1 MKNKGDIFVISAP
14 SGTGKTTLVRLLLSR
29 FPTLSFSISYTT
41 RLPRPGEVDGQH
53 YFFVSEKEFKRSIA
67 RGEMLEWAK
76 VYGHYYGT
84 PLHFVK
90 EKIAA
95 GKDVILDIDIQG
107 AQEVKKKIPEAI
119 LIFIIPPS
127 WEELQRRITNR
138 STDSLEVIK
147 KRLKAARKE
156 IKVARD
162 FDYIV
167 INDILENALQELT
180 SIIQAT
186 KARTNKRWSEIERLL
201 QVSAVKMD
209 E

>member
-156 IKVARD
+156 IKVARV

-186 KARTNKRWSEIERLL
+186 KVRTNKRWPEIERLL
-201 QVSAVKMD
+201 QVSQ
-209 E
+209 

>member
-41 RLPRPGEVDGQH
+41 RLPRPGEVNGQH
-53 YFFVSEKEFKRSIA
+53 YFFVSEREFKKSIA
-67 RGEMLEWAK
+67 KGEMLEWAK

-84 PLHFVK
+84 PLTFVQ

-95 GKDVILDIDIQG
+95 GKDIVLDIDIQG
-107 AQEVKKKIPEAI
+107 AQAVKKKMPEAI
-119 LIFIIPPS
+119 LIFLIPPS
-127 WEELQRRITNR
+127 WNELQRRITSR
-138 STDSLEVIK
+138 SSDSPEEIK
-147 KRLKAARKE
+147 KRLEAAKKEILAARE
-156 IKVARD
+156 

-167 INDILENALQELT
+167 INDVLEDALKELV

-186 KARTNKRWSEIERLL
+186 KARANKRWPEIKRLL
-201 QVSAVKMD
+201 QA
-209 E
+209 

>member
-41 RLPRPGEVDGQH
+41 RLPRPGEVNGQH

-201 QVSAVKMD
+201 QVSQ
-209 E
+209 

>member
-186 KARTNKRWSEIERLL
+186 KVRTNKRWPEIERLL
-201 QVSAVKMD
+201 QVSQ
-209 E
+209 

>member
-201 QVSAVKMD
+201 QVSQ
-209 E
+209 

>member
-156 IKVARD
+156 IKVARV

-201 QVSAVKMD
+201 QVSQ
-209 E
+209 

>member
-41 RLPRPGEVDGQH
+41 RLPRPGEVNGQH
-53 YFFVSEKEFKRSIA
+53 YFFVSEKEFKKSIA
-67 RGEMLEWAK
+67 KGKMLEWAK

-84 PLHFVK
+84 PLTFVQ

-95 GKDVILDIDIQG
+95 GKDIVLDIDIQG
-107 AQEVKKKIPEAI
+107 AQAVKKKMPEAI
-119 LIFIIPPS
+119 LIFLIPPS
-127 WEELQRRITNR
+127 WNELQRRITSR
-138 STDSLEVIK
+138 SSDSPEEIK
-147 KRLKAARKE
+147 KRLEAAKKEILAARE
-156 IKVARD
+156 

-167 INDILENALQELT
+167 INDVLEDALKELV

-186 KARTNKRWSEIERLL
+186 KARANKRWPEIKRLL
-201 QVSAVKMD
+201 QA
-209 E
+209 

>member
-156 IKVARD
+156 IKVARN

>member
-1 MKNKGDIFVISAP
+1 KGDIFVISAP

-186 KARTNKRWSEIERLL
+186 KARTNKRWPEIERLL

>member
-53 YFFVSEKEFKRSIA
+53 YFFVSEREFKKSIA
-67 RGEMLEWAK
+67 KGEMLEWAK

-84 PLHFVK
+84 PLTFVQ

-95 GKDVILDIDIQG
+95 GKDIVLDIDIQG
-107 AQEVKKKIPEAI
+107 AQAVKKKMPEAI
-119 LIFIIPPS
+119 LIFLIPPS
-127 WEELQRRITNR
+127 WNELQRRITSR
-138 STDSLEVIK
+138 SSDSPEEIK
-147 KRLKAARKE
+147 KRLEAAKKEILAARE
-156 IKVARD
+156 

-167 INDILENALQELT
+167 INDVLEDALKELV

-186 KARTNKRWSEIERLL
+186 KARANKRWPEIKRLL
-201 QVSAVKMD
+201 QT
-209 E
+209 

>member
-41 RLPRPGEVDGQH
+41 RLPRPGEVNGQH
-53 YFFVSEKEFKRSIA
+53 YFFVSEKEFKKSIA
-67 RGEMLEWAK
+67 QGEMLEWAK

-84 PLHFVK
+84 PLTFVQ

-95 GKDVILDIDIQG
+95 GKDIVLDIDIQG
-107 AQEVKKKIPEAI
+107 AQAVKKKMPEAI
-119 LIFIIPPS
+119 LIFLIPPS
-127 WEELQRRITNR
+127 WNELQRRITSR
-138 STDSLEVIK
+138 SSDSPEEIK
-147 KRLKAARKE
+147 KRLEAAKKEILAARE
-156 IKVARD
+156 

-167 INDILENALQELT
+167 INDVLEDALKELV

-186 KARTNKRWSEIERLL
+186 KARANKRWPEIKRLL
-201 QVSAVKMD
+201 QA
-209 E
+209 

>member
-41 RLPRPGEVDGQH
+41 RLPRPGEVNGQH
-53 YFFVSEKEFKRSIA
+53 YFFVSEREFKKSIA
-67 RGEMLEWAK
+67 KGEMLEWAK

-84 PLHFVK
+84 PLTFVQ

-95 GKDVILDIDIQG
+95 GKDIVLDIDIQG
-107 AQEVKKKIPEAI
+107 AQAVKKKMPEAI
-119 LIFIIPPS
+119 LIFLIPPS
-127 WEELQRRITNR
+127 WNELQRRITSR
-138 STDSLEVIK
+138 SSDSPEEIK
-147 KRLKAARKE
+147 KRLEAAKKEILAARE
-156 IKVARD
+156 

-167 INDILENALQELT
+167 INDVLEDALKELV

-186 KARTNKRWSEIERLL
+186 KARANKRWPEIKRLL
-201 QVSAVKMD
+201 QT
-209 E
+209 

>member
-41 RLPRPGEVDGQH
+41 RLPRPGEVNGQH
-53 YFFVSEKEFKRSIA
+53 YFFVSEKEFKKSIVK
-67 RGEMLEWAK
+67 GEMLEWAK

-84 PLHFVK
+84 PLTFVQ

-95 GKDVILDIDIQG
+95 GKDIVLDIDIQG
-107 AQEVKKKIPEAI
+107 AQAVKKKMPEAI
-119 LIFIIPPS
+119 LIFLIPPS
-127 WEELQRRITNR
+127 WNELQRRITSR
-138 STDSLEVIK
+138 SSDSPEEIK
-147 KRLKAARKE
+147 KRLEAAKKEILAARE
-156 IKVARD
+156 

-167 INDILENALQELT
+167 INDVLEDALKELV

-186 KARTNKRWSEIERLL
+186 KARANKRWPEIKRLL
-201 QVSAVKMD
+201 QA
-209 E
+209 

>member
-41 RLPRPGEVDGQH
+41 RLPRPGEVNGQH
-53 YFFVSEKEFKRSIA
+53 YFFVNEKEFKKSIA
-67 RGEMLEWAK
+67 KGEMLEWAK

-84 PLHFVK
+84 PLTFVQ

-95 GKDVILDIDIQG
+95 GKDIVLDIDIQG
-107 AQEVKKKIPEAI
+107 AQAVKKKMPEAI
-119 LIFIIPPS
+119 LIFLIPPS
-127 WEELQRRITNR
+127 WNELQRRITSR
-138 STDSLEVIK
+138 SSDSPEEIK
-147 KRLKAARKE
+147 KRLEAAKKEILAARE
-156 IKVARD
+156 

-167 INDILENALQELT
+167 INDVLEDALKELV

-186 KARTNKRWSEIERLL
+186 KARANKRWPEIKRLL
-201 QVSAVKMD
+201 QA
-209 E
+209 

>member
-41 RLPRPGEVDGQH
+41 RLPRPGEVNGQH
-53 YFFVSEKEFKRSIA
+53 YFFVSEKEFKKSIA
-67 RGEMLEWAK
+67 KGEMLEWAK

-84 PLHFVK
+84 PLTFVQ

-95 GKDVILDIDIQG
+95 GKDIVLDIDIQG
-107 AQEVKKKIPEAI
+107 AQAVKKKMPEAI
-119 LIFIIPPS
+119 LIFFIPPS
-127 WEELQRRITNR
+127 WNELQRRITSR
-138 STDSLEVIK
+138 SSDSPEEIK
-147 KRLKAARKE
+147 KRLEAAKKEILAARE
-156 IKVARD
+156 

-167 INDILENALQELT
+167 INDVLEDALKELV

-186 KARTNKRWSEIERLL
+186 KARANKRWPEIKRLL
-201 QVSAVKMD
+201 QT
-209 E
+209 

>member
-41 RLPRPGEVDGQH
+41 RLPRPGEVNGQH
-53 YFFVSEKEFKRSIA
+53 YFFVSEKEFKKSIA
-67 RGEMLEWAK
+67 KGEMLEWAK

-84 PLHFVK
+84 PLTFVQ

-95 GKDVILDIDIQG
+95 GKDIVLDIDIQG
-107 AQEVKKKIPEAI
+107 AQAVKKKMPEAI
-119 LIFIIPPS
+119 LIFLIPPS
-127 WEELQRRITNR
+127 WNELQRRITSR
-138 STDSLEVIK
+138 SSDSPEEIK
-147 KRLKAARKE
+147 KRLEAAKKEILAARE
-156 IKVARD
+156 

-167 INDILENALQELT
+167 INDVLEDALKELV

-186 KARTNKRWSEIERLL
+186 KARANKRWPEIKRLL
-201 QVSAVKMD
+201 QT
-209 E
+209 

>member
-41 RLPRPGEVDGQH
+41 RLPRPGEVNGQH
-53 YFFVSEKEFKRSIA
+53 YFFVNEKEFKKSIA
-67 RGEMLEWAK
+67 KGEMLEWAK

-84 PLHFVK
+84 PLTFVQ

-95 GKDVILDIDIQG
+95 GKDIVLDIDIQG
-107 AQEVKKKIPEAI
+107 AQAVKKKMPEAI
-119 LIFIIPPS
+119 LIFLIPPS
-127 WEELQRRITNR
+127 WNELQRRITSR
-138 STDSLEVIK
+138 SSDSPEEIK
-147 KRLKAARKE
+147 KRLEAAKKEILAARE
-156 IKVARD
+156 

-167 INDILENALQELT
+167 INDVLENALKELV

-186 KARTNKRWSEIERLL
+186 KARANKRWPEIKRLL
-201 QVSAVKMD
+201 QA
-209 E
+209 

>member
-41 RLPRPGEVDGQH
+41 RLPRPGEVNGQH
-53 YFFVSEKEFKRSIA
+53 YFFVSEKEFKKSIA
-67 RGEMLEWAK
+67 KGEMLEWAK

-84 PLHFVK
+84 PLTFVQ

-95 GKDVILDIDIQG
+95 GKDIVLDIDIQG
-107 AQEVKKKIPEAI
+107 AQAVKKKMPEAI
-119 LIFIIPPS
+119 LIFLIPPS
-127 WEELQRRITNR
+127 WNELQRRITSR
-138 STDSLEVIK
+138 SSDSPEEIK
-147 KRLKAARKE
+147 KRLEAAKKEILAARE
-156 IKVARD
+156 

-167 INDILENALQELT
+167 INDVLEDALKELV

-186 KARTNKRWSEIERLL
+186 KARANKRWPEIKRLL
-201 QVSAVKMD
+201 QA
-209 E
+209 

>member
-156 IKVARD
+156 IKVARN

-201 QVSAVKMD
+201 QVSQ
-209 E
+209 

>member
-41 RLPRPGEVDGQH
+41 RLPRPGEVNGQH
-53 YFFVSEKEFKRSIA
+53 YFFVSEKEFKKSIA
-67 RGEMLEWAK
+67 KGEMLEWAK

-84 PLHFVK
+84 PLTFVQ

-95 GKDVILDIDIQG
+95 GKDIVLDIDIQG
-107 AQEVKKKIPEAI
+107 AQAVKKKMPEAI
-119 LIFIIPPS
+119 LIFLIPPS
-127 WEELQRRITNR
+127 WNELQRRIISR
-138 STDSLEVIK
+138 SSDSPEEIK
-147 KRLKAARKE
+147 KRLEAAKKEILAARE
-156 IKVARD
+156 

-167 INDILENALQELT
+167 INDVLEDALKELV

-186 KARTNKRWSEIERLL
+186 KARANKRWPEIKRLL
-201 QVSAVKMD
+201 QA
-209 E
+209 

>member
-14 SGTGKTTLVRLLLSR
+14 SGTGKTTLIRLLLPR
-29 FPTLSFSISYTT
+29 FPGLSFSISCTT

-53 YFFVSEKEFKRSIA
+53 YFFVSEEEFKKSIA
-67 RGEMLEWAK
+67 KGEMLEWAK

-84 PLHFVK
+84 PLHFVR

-95 GKDVILDIDIQG
+95 GKDVVLDIDIQG
-107 AQEVKKKIPEAI
+107 AQEVRRKIPEAI

-127 WEELQRRITNR
+127 WEELQRRIINR
-138 STDSLEVIK
+138 STDSSEVIK
-147 KRLKAARKE
+147 KRLKAAKEE
-156 IKVARD
+156 IKMARE

-167 INDILENALQELT
+167 INDILENALRELT

-186 KARTNKRWSEIERLL
+186 KARTSKRWPEIERLL
-201 QVSAVKMD
+201 QV
-209 E
+209 

>member
-90 EKIAA
+90 EKIAT

-156 IKVARD
+156 IKVARV

-201 QVSAVKMD
+201 QVSQ
-209 E
+209 